1 MGSFFFIYDF
11 AEFYFA
17 LTMSASRDQ
26 PEFHMGDA
34 NRAWKRVPLI
44 EQSCLQAHGV
54 SVGLSTMVTFQET
67 SGQGRRTRVHLPMA
81 KPGNSLKATGIAS
94 LGLPI

>member
-1 MGSFFFIYDF
+1 MGSFLFIYDF

-17 LTMSASRDQ
+17 LTMSASRHQ

-54 SVGLSTMVTFQET
+54 SVDHGYL
-67 SGQGRRTRVHLPMA
+67 
-81 KPGNSLKATGIAS
+81 PGNVRAGPEDESAS
-94 LGLPI
+94 VHGQALQ